1 MSNKSDL
8 RGPFDKLRGKRAK
21 ALLKCASVYFYQIQW
36 SLQSQLSWQKSLLL
50 TCKILGLLLNTLV
63 AVEKYPV
70 LNRDNLSIPIQM
82 LFISET
88 KHVFQIFCSI
98 FEISLK
104 FKHFLKKVTLIA
116 FVFPKFRTPRLW
128 LDKSINS
135 PVSEDP
141 WTSNMGDV
149 PKHCWNLHHSIFI
162 IFIEYCR
169 GQLNLKKSLLFTCQ
183 ILGLLLN
190 TLAADEKYPV
200 LNRDNLTIPI
210 HIQLSQKRITFSQFL
225 APILKSSLNF
235 KHLEKQMTLTAFVFT
250 KLQTPKTYSDKCL

>member
-8 RGPFDKLRGKRAK
+8 RGPFDKLHGKRAK
-21 ALLKCASVYFYQIQW
+21 ALLKYASVHFYQIQW
-36 SLQSQLSWQKSLLL
+36 SLQSQLTWQKSLLL

-98 FEISLK
+98 FEISVK

-149 PKHCWNLHHSIFI
+149 PKHC
-162 IFIEYCR
+162 
-169 GQLNLKKSLLFTCQ
+169 
-183 ILGLLLN
+183 
-190 TLAADEKYPV
+190 
-200 LNRDNLTIPI
+200 
-210 HIQLSQKRITFSQFL
+210 
-225 APILKSSLNF
+225 
-235 KHLEKQMTLTAFVFT
+235 
-250 KLQTPKTYSDKCL
+250 

>member
-8 RGPFDKLRGKRAK
+8 RGPFDKLHGKRAK
-21 ALLKCASVYFYQIQW
+21 ALLKYASVHFYQIQW
-36 SLQSQLSWQKSLLL
+36 SLQSQLTWQKSLLL

-104 FKHFLKKVTLIA
+104 FKHFLKKVALIA

-162 IFIEYCR
+162 IFIWVLQRSIEFEKVS
-169 GQLNLKKSLLFTCQ
+169 LIHMPNL
-183 ILGLLLN
+183 G
-190 TLAADEKYPV
+190 
-200 LNRDNLTIPI
+200 
-210 HIQLSQKRITFSQFL
+210 
-225 APILKSSLNF
+225 
-235 KHLEKQMTLTAFVFT
+235 TA
-250 KLQTPKTYSDKCL
+250 S